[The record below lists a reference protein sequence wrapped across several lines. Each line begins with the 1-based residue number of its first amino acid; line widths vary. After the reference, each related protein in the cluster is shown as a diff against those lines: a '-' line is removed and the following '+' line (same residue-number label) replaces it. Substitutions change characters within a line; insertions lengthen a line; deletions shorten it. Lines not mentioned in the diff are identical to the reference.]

1 MNLFEYLFGKLFL
14 GLVSI
19 AALFSSV
26 VDILPPVPIPTI
38 RTPSAITVPADA
50 PPPFDIEIPLVPQPA
65 TTSPR
70 PQSPQPSPAP
80 ALSPSPTPLPA
91 ETLPFGKV
99 SAGEPP
105 PPAPTAEPAPSPTAS
120 VDLNTK
126 TREALVNILCTT
138 PAGGPL
144 KPLSGSGVI
153 IDPRGVVITNA
164 HVAQF
169 FLLRDYP
176 TPGNVD
182 CVLRAGSPARTM
194 YRAELL
200 YLPPSWIERNAYK
213 ITQQVPTGTGEDDFA
228 LLRITGRTDP
238 DAPLPA
244 SFPYVSY
251 RLDDNFEV
259 GDPLLIAAYPA
270 GFLGGATVQT
280 SLFISSALSDIK
292 EVYTYDTG
300 SIDLVSVGGTVVS
313 QQGSSGGAVMTIADQ
328 KLAGVIVTSTI
339 AETTAER
346 DLRAITLYH
355 VNESMKK
362 NTGFDLPFL
371 LFGDLS
377 IKASAFNLTTAP
389 TLTRALIA
397 ELKK

>member
-1 MNLFEYLFGKLFL
+1 MNLLSYIFGKLLTGF
-14 GLVSI
+14 VSI
-19 AALFSSV
+19 GALFTGFFGA
-26 VDILPPVPIPTI
+26 LPPARISLMTPPAPIVATTTPAQPTVEI
-38 RTPSAITVPADA
+38 PRAPQPRTTT
-50 PPPFDIEIPLVPQPA
+50 PPPSNSTPK
-65 TTSPR
+65 
-70 PQSPQPSPAP
+70 PAP
-80 ALSPSPTPLPA
+80 APAPVSPLPA
-91 ETLPFGKV
+91 PVPAQMLPNGNV
-99 SAGEPP
+99 TVGELAPASAS
-105 PPAPTAEPAPSPTAS
+105 A

-138 PAGGPL
+138 PVGGPL
-144 KPLSGSGVI
+144 RPLSGSGVI

-228 LLRITGRTDP
+228 LLLITGRTDP
-238 DAPLPA
+238 NAPLPA

-251 RLDDNFEV
+251 RLDDDFGV

-280 SLFISSALSDIK
+280 NLFISSALSDIK

-300 SIDLVSVGGTVVS
+300 SIDLISVGGTVVS
-313 QQGSSGGAVMTIADQ
+313 QQGSSGGAVMTVADQ

-346 DLRAITLYH
+346 DLRAITVYH

-362 NTGFDLPFL
+362 NTGFDFPFL
-371 LFGDLS
+371 LFGDVAF
-377 IKASAFNLTTAP
+377 KASAFNLTTAP
-389 TLTRALIA
+389 TLTRTLIT
-397 ELKK
+397 ELER